1 MANLFSYYNSE
12 DRERAERQFEQDC
25 QQNLHQLRLWKRSD
39 EWNKLHELAN
49 KGFQEAN
56 KRKRGKRWP
65 FLDSTEETD
74 QKDLPQLVCILFAF
88 ADYYQQLQGLDEYE
102 KPLISP
108 EMRVEFEDV
117 ISELRKYVTFL
128 FGPEDEVEVDIFTRC
143 MVEVKKD
150 IGADAKKT
158 VRKKTQNAMSKR
170 KIRVAFGDDTKKRF
184 TFNEAQAFFDHK
196 DLDLPSGEAVSILK
210 RLLDS
215 FGEVVKHNELDKTCN
230 PSNASDILKGRILTI
245 KKSLKRNKKIPCK
258 IKSKRGVGYVLQ

>member
-1 MANLFSYYNSE
+1 MANLYRYYNSE

-56 KRKRGKRWP
+56 KRKRGKWWP
-65 FLDSTEETD
+65 FLDSIEETD

-128 FGPEDEVEVDIFTRC
+128 FGPEDEVDTFTRC
-143 MVEVKKD
+143 MVEVKKYIGTD
-150 IGADAKKT
+150 IKRTKKIAKRKKT
-158 VRKKTQNAMSKR
+158 ARKKTQND
-170 KIRVAFGDDTKKRF
+170 IKKRF

-215 FGEVVKHNELDKTCN
+215 FGEVVKHNELDENSN
-230 PSNASDILKGRILTI
+230 PSNASDTLKGRIYII
-245 KKSLKRNKKIPCK
+245 KKALKRLEIPCK
-258 IKSKRGVGYVLQ
+258 IEPKRGVGYVLQKTRTASL